1 MKMTGLVD
9 LRSPGA
15 TRKGYC
21 VVEVRVDGIETVG
34 SEMLELHS
42 GADFGSQRPNQ
53 EAAAG

>member
-1 MKMTGLVD
+1 MTGLVD

-42 GADFGSQRPNQ
+42 GAGFGSQRPNQ